1 MQPHGAPRS
10 AEAIASTTE
19 GLDYFMS
26 RGITPRFTNWCP
38 EPTTPLG
45 RDNPDGAPLEY
56 HIRLLE
62 AYRDALR
69 RHGLR
74 PPPGYGVAGAGN
86 AVFSVSSFMD
96 TLDPDEV
103 TVEEA
108 VPA

>member
-1 MQPHGAPRS
+1 M
-10 AEAIASTTE
+10 
-19 GLDYFMS
+19 
-26 RGITPRFTNWCP
+26 
-38 EPTTPLG
+38 PL
-45 RDNPDGAPLEY
+45 RT
-56 HIRLLE
+56 H
-62 AYRDALR
+62 ALR
-69 RHGLR
+69 EALARHGLR